1 MLTVIEVLRHHVD
14 TVYTQRIHL
23 LTTKTSGLT
32 SRAYE
37 QLREEIVQGTLLSG
51 EPLYEIHLADRLGM
65 SRTPVREALKLLTRD
80 GYLHELPSRGYAV
93 PYRSLDDLREFFEL
107 REVLE
112 ASATRYAALRAT
124 PAEIAQ
130 LERLCVHY
138 EREKNN
144 AKWVQFGHDFHSL
157 LIKAA
162 RNSRL
167 ETMLDSLNAQ
177 IVMSRRTVA
186 QADPVRRQ
194 AAVRDHRAIFEA
206 VKARDDARAQT
217 LAAEH
222 VRRSYETTLRAHV
235 PAAFSVQLA
244 A

>member
-1 MLTVIEVLRHHVD
+1 MTI
-14 TVYTQRIHL
+14 
-23 LTTKTSGLT
+23 KTEGLT

-37 QLREEIVQGTLLSG
+37 QMREEIVQGVLLAG
-51 EPLYEIHLADRLGM
+51 EALYEIHLAERLGM

-80 GYLHELPSRGYAV
+80 GYLEELPSRGYAV
-93 PYRSLDDLREFFEL
+93 PRRSLEDLREFFEL

-124 PAEIAQ
+124 PAEIAE
-130 LERLCVHY
+130 LERLCIHY
-138 EREKNN
+138 ECETDD
-144 AKWVQFGHDFHSL
+144 AKWAQFGHDFHSV

-162 RNSRL
+162 RNTRL

-177 IVMSRRTVA
+177 IVLSRRTVA
-186 QADPVRRQ
+186 QADAVRRL

-206 VKARDDARAQT
+206 VKARDDGRAQQ

-222 VRRSYETTLRAHV
+222 VRRSYETTLRACV
-235 PAAFSVQLA
+235 PDAFSIQQA

>member
-1 MLTVIEVLRHHVD
+1 MTI
-14 TVYTQRIHL
+14 
-23 LTTKTSGLT
+23 KTEGLT

-37 QLREEIVQGTLLSG
+37 QLREDIVQGVLAAG
-51 EPLYEIHLADRLGM
+51 EALYEIHLAERLGM

-80 GYLHELPSRGYAV
+80 GYLEELPSRGYAV
-93 PYRSLDDLREFFEL
+93 PRRSLEDLREFFEL

-124 PAEIAQ
+124 PAEIAE
-130 LERLCVHY
+130 LERLCNRY
-138 EREKNN
+138 EREKND
-144 AKWVQFGHDFHSL
+144 AKWAQVGHDFHSL
-157 LIKAA
+157 LIKSA

-177 IVMSRRTVA
+177 IVLSRRTVA
-186 QADPVRRQ
+186 QADAVRRL

-206 VKARDDARAQT
+206 VKARDDVRAQL

-222 VRRSYETTLRAHV
+222 VRRS
-235 PAAFSVQLA
+235 
-244 A
+244 